1 MDNFYLLIKSL
12 HIISFT
18 AWMAGM
24 FYLPRIFV
32 YHSEKKLDINTYNK
46 FLIMER
52 KLIKIIM
59 NPAMIIT
66 WVFGLLLI
74 LLNSNLIE
82 TWLLFKIF
90 FVILMS
96 ATHGFYAHCF
106 KQFYNNKNK
115 YNSRFF
121 RFINEIPTV
130 LLIVIVFLVVFRPIF
145 QSS

>member
-1 MDNFYLLIKSL
+1 MDSFYLLIKSL

-32 YHSEKKLDINTYNK
+32 YHSEEKLDINTYNK

-59 NPAMIIT
+59 NPAMIVT
-66 WVFGLLLI
+66 WILGLFLI
-74 LLNSNLIE
+74 LLNNNLIE
-82 TWLLFKIF
+82 AWLLIKIF

-96 ATHGFYAHCF
+96 GTHGFFVYCF
-106 KQFYNNKNK
+106 KQFYRNKNK
-115 YNSRFF
+115 YGNKFF
-121 RFINEIPTV
+121 RYINEIPTI
-130 LLIVIVFLVVFRPIF
+130 LLIVIVFLVIFRPTF
-145 QSS
+145 

>member
-1 MDNFYLLIKSL
+1 MTNIYLFIKAI

-46 FLIMER
+46 FLIMEK

-59 NPAMIIT
+59 TPAM
-66 WVFGLLLI
+66 LA
-74 LLNSNLIE
+74 
-82 TWLLFKIF
+82 TWLLGFALILINNNIEFWVLIKIF

-96 ATHGFYAHCF
+96 ACHGFFIKCY
-106 KQFYNNKNK
+106 KDFYNKKNK
-115 YNSRFF
+115 YNDKFF
-121 RFINEIPTV
+121 RIINEVPTF
-130 LLIVIVFLVVFRPIF
+130 LLVVIVFLVVFKPSF
-145 QSS
+145 